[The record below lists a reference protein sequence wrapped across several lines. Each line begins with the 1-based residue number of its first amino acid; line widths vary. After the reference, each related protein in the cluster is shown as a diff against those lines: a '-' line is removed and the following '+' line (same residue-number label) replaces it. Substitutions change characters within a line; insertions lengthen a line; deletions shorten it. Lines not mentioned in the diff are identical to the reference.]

1 MEIRLLL
8 ITALLGLSLEAQAL
22 QLVEVTDGQTVTIK
36 VSTRDLTRIAMA
48 DGGRIVRVWGMEDH
62 LQVEPDKE
70 SGQLFLR
77 PVPGMAGQAISFFL
91 RDDQGATHTLLAV
104 PVDMPSDTVL
114 LRTSSRVRESHA
126 VSDAR
131 PSPYIESIQ
140 HLIRAMA
147 RGAVPEGYIPATET
161 REVPLW
167 SEAKVVEIL
176 RYTGDFTGEI
186 YRLTNVSTQE
196 MRLDEREVAALA
208 TDIKAV
214 AIQDHVLAPAQSTRL
229 YLVREGR

>member
-1 MEIRLLL
+1 MGIRLLL

-77 PVPGMAGQAISFFL
+77 PVPGMAGQAFSFFL

-114 LRTSSRVRESHA
+114 LRTTSRAGASPTASE
-126 VSDAR
+126 AR
-131 PSPYIESIQ
+131 ASPYIESIQ
-140 HLIRAMA
+140 RLVRAMA
-147 RGAVPEGYIPATET
+147 RGAVPEGYVPATEQ
-161 REVPLW
+161 RDIPLW
-167 SEAKVVEIL
+167 SEAKVVEIG
-176 RYTGDFTGEI
+176 RYTGDFTGEV
-186 YRLTNVSTQE
+186 YRLTNTSTRD
-196 MRLDEREVAALA
+196 MRLDEREFAALA

-214 AIQDHVLAPAQSTRL
+214 AIQDHVLTPAQSTQL

>member
-1 MEIRLLL
+1 MRIRLLL

-70 SGQLFLR
+70 NGQLFLR
-77 PVPGMAGQAISFFL
+77 PVPGMADQAFSFFL

-114 LRTSSRVRESHA
+114 LRTTSRAGESHG

-131 PSPYIESIQ
+131 SSPYIESIQ
-140 HLIRAMA
+140 QLVRAMA
-147 RGAVPEGYIPATET
+147 RGAVPEGYVPATENQ
-161 REVPLW
+161 EVPLW
-167 SEAKVVEIL
+167 SEAKVVEIGH
-176 RYTGDFTGEI
+176 YSGDFTGEI
-186 YRLTNVSTQE
+186 YRLTNTSTQE

-229 YLVREGR
+229 YLVREGH